1 MFSIA
6 SQPNDVAEGTRDS
19 EPPSIPD
26 GAFTVATTSPVCRT
40 TIPAPSADDRT
51 RSRISTPTS
60 MIRKRIEKHI
70 NDRSSGLRRAKPAL
84 PFLAH
89 AGTRSEGNVTLTN
102 GGRVLGV
109 TALGE
114 TIGQARSRAYEAVDT
129 IHFEGAFCRR
139 DIAARAV

>member
-1 MFSIA
+1 
-6 SQPNDVAEGTRDS
+6 
-19 EPPSIPD
+19 
-26 GAFTVATTSPVCRT
+26 
-40 TIPAPSADDRT
+40 
-51 RSRISTPTS
+51 
-60 MIRKRIEKHI
+60 
-70 NDRSSGLRRAKPAL
+70 
-84 PFLAH
+84 
-89 AGTRSEGNVTLTN
+89 VTLTN